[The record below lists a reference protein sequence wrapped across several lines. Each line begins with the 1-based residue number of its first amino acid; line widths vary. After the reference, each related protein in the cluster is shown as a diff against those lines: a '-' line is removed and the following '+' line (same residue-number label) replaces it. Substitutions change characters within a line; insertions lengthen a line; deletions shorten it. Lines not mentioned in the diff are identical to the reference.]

1 MFGFMRPDK
10 EAEEYRALYAR
21 GCQFLRR
28 EYGAIALPFHG
39 YEAVFLYACSLD
51 AGLGLPEPPSVTC
64 CRFRAG
70 PSSAPASLESNVGQF
85 CSALALLLAGIKE
98 VLATHLRLGK
108 IRGLRRR
115 WASRRRP

>member
-51 AGLGLPEPPSVTC
+51 AGLVFLLTKLDLNSRCVFCKPLPHLVVRPRPLH
-64 CRFRAG
+64 G
-70 PSSAPASLESNVGQF
+70 
-85 CSALALLLAGIKE
+85 AGITMI
-98 VLATHLRLGK
+98 VF
-108 IRGLRRR
+108 
-115 WASRRRP
+115 WP